1 MKVPRLSIAL
11 KLYAIFALMAI
22 AALGLEM
29 AAHAHGPV
37 WISAIAGVVVFS
49 AVGLAVGGAR
59 SITRPLAEL
68 AAMTDLIACG

>member
-1 MKVPRLSIAL
+1 VKVPRLSIAL

-37 WISAIAGVVVFS
+37 WISAIAGVVVLG
-49 AVGLAVGGAR
+49 AVGFAVVGVRG
-59 SITRPLAEL
+59 ITRPLAEL